1 VKHITRKFLLKPAT
15 ALLSLVGVLGLSA
28 CSSTSH
34 PYDPDDPLQTL
45 NRGTFAFNQ
54 QFDRF
59 LLKPV
64 AQGYKAVTPAP
75 VRTGVNNFFW
85 NLNEIPTTANYLLQA
100 QPGPAYVSFWRL
112 LINSTVGIG
121 GLFDVATHMG
131 LPRTTNDF
139 GITLSKWGFSSAPY
153 FVVPFLGPSNIRDG
167 LGLLTDYE
175 FFTVWPYMKD
185 VALRNSLLTL
195 DMIRIRANLLDNEPV
210 LDNASFD
217 KYTMIRD
224 AYVQYRYQLIQQHG
238 GQYDQGAHLT
248 YSTSDEDFALGV
260 GNDAGAGL
268 ALGIPT
274 TPEAMATYKQAKT
287 PVKSG
292 ATQTTAPA
300 STKATSGS
308 SKN

>member
-1 VKHITRKFLLKPAT
+1 MKHFTHKYLLKPAT
-15 ALLSLVGVLGLSA
+15 ALLSLVGVLSLGA
-28 CSSTSH
+28 CSSTTH

-54 QFDRF
+54 QFDKY

-64 AQGYKAVTPAP
+64 AVGYKTVTPAP

-85 NLNEIPTTANYLLQA
+85 NLNEVPTTVNYLLQA

-112 LINSTVGIG
+112 LINSTVGVG

-185 VALRNSLLTL
+185 VALRNTLLTL
-195 DMIRIRANLLDNEPV
+195 DMIRIRANLLESEPA
-210 LDNASFD
+210 LDTAAMD

-224 AYVQYRYQLIQQHG
+224 SYVQYRYQLIMQHG

-248 YSTSDEDFALGV
+248 YSASDEDFALGI
-260 GNDAGAGL
+260 GNAPGVGL

-274 TPEAMATYKQAKT
+274 TPEAIANYTQAK
-287 PVKSG
+287 
-292 ATQTTAPA
+292 APA
-300 STKATSGS
+300 KPGAAPAAASAPKAAAPA
-308 SKN
+308 KAK